1 MVLLITYDLKRP
13 VQQYAALHAE
23 IKRYGT
29 WWHHLESTWI
39 IETSESPKEV
49 YSKLLTHIDQNDNL
63 LIIEVKP
70 NYWGWLPQKA
80 WEWLGKRTYG

>member
-13 VQQYAALHAE
+13 VQNYAALHEE
-23 IKRYGT
+23 IKKSGT

-39 IETSESPKEV
+39 IQTNETPQQCFAR
-49 YSKLLTHIDQNDNL
+49 LARHIDQNDSM
-63 LIIEVKP
+63 LIIEVKK

-80 WEWLGKRTYG
+80 WEWLNGRSYG